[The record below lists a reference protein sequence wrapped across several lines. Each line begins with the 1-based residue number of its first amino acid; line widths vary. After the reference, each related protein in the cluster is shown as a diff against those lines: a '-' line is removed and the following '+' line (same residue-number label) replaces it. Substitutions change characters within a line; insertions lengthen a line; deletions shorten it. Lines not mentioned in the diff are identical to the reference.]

1 MPQGYM
7 SRELLLQ
14 ADALA
19 REKNVHKDVVFGA
32 LEMAIASATKKRFSE
47 DVDVRVAIDRTTGE
61 FESFR
66 RWQVVADGAV
76 ENPAQQIVLAEAQKQ
91 YPAIKVLGFIE
102 A

>member
-1 MPQGYM
+1 M

-19 REKNVHKDVVFGA
+19 REKNVHKEVVFGA

-47 DVDVRVAIDRTTGE
+47 DVDVRVAIDRNTGD

-66 RWQVVADGAV
+66 RWR
-76 ENPAQQIVLAEAQKQ
+76 VLAHHTVGIPAPQVPVFQGHKQ
-91 YPAIKVLGFIE
+91 HPANQILDHTTQPPR